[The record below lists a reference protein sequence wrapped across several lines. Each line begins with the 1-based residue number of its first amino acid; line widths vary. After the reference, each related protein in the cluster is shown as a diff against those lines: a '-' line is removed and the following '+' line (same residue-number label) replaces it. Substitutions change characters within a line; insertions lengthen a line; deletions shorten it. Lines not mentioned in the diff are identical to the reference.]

1 MTRRILGIIAT
12 LTVLLAAQSPSTAQT
27 ADSALAH
34 IRSSKTVTIG
44 FREAAAPFAFLNQA
58 QQPAGYSIEICRQIV
73 DALSEKLGGTK
84 LATKFVPVTPQSR
97 IPLIANSTVDIECGT
112 TVNSLTRQQ
121 QVDFTYPVALSEG
134 RMLVLKAGGIKGIE
148 DLQGKVV
155 AIASGTTAD
164 RYVPKAL
171 KENKVDA
178 RILQV
183 RDNDEGFLAVS
194 TKRADAFINDAVLL
208 GGVLRNSKDKDKF
221 DVTGDPLSFEQVA
234 FMVQKN
240 NSGLLT
246 IANSTIARMLTTG
259 RLQALYDQWVAP
271 YGAPRDGTVKA
282 VASRMRPSRD
292 SKHSALQRPFISES
306 RLSSCLG

>member
-1 MTRRILGIIAT
+1 MTPHVLGLVAAVPI
-12 LTVLLAAQSPSTAQT
+12 LLAAASASAAEPTE
-27 ADSALAH
+27 SALGH
-34 IRSSKTVTIG
+34 IRSSNAVTIG
-44 FREAAAPFAFLNQA
+44 FRETAAPFSFLNQQ
-58 QQPAGYSIEICRQIV
+58 QQPAGYSIEICRGIV
-73 DALSEKLGGTK
+73 DALRTSLGSPNIEI
-84 LATKFVPVTPQSR
+84 KFVPVTPQSR
-97 IPLIANSTVDIECGT
+97 IPLIANGTVDIECGT

-121 QVDFTYPVALSEG
+121 QVDFTYAVALSEG
-134 RMLVLKAGGIKGIE
+134 RMLVLKNSGINAIT

-171 KENKVDA
+171 QEHKLDA

-208 GGVLRNSKDKDKF
+208 GGVLRNSPDRDKF
-221 DVTGDPLSFEQVA
+221 MIAGDPLSFEQVA

-246 IANSTIARMLTTG
+246 TANGTIARMLASG
-259 RLQALYDQWVAP
+259 RLQELYDQWVAP
-271 YGAPRDGTVKA
+271 YGAPREGAVEALFKIQA
-282 VASRMRPSRD
+282 VA
-292 SKHSALQRPFISES
+292 E
-306 RLSSCLG
+306 